1 MADEANTSLGAPLSP
16 QEAKTIID
24 GEHMLNFIKEQKE
37 KEQGGPAILGSDG
50 KPMEKP
56 AVKELTPEEQARKVK
71 EENELKAYRM
81 AKAKVEA
88 SAAQLKELF
97 KEHPDAQTCANLIQH
112 FWMGLFWGLNQIQ
125 TYVGM
130 TNELVQHL
138 SDASRVNAMQAQVP
152 IPQLAAAIKNKSLP
166 FMLQISREYE
176 AEQTRRR
183 AKLVK
188 AMTRMP
194 NGITVPVPQIKELFP
209 KFKYKEEEKQ
219 IFFLEH
225 LLVLH
230 GPIDAVSKAVRVCSK
245 LHKDKDEGLPYFLSS
260 NPVVTHE
267 DQEAAGVV
275 MPISW
280 WQNKAV
286 TDETLANT
294 LAPIVKTSA
303 MLVVIEDLGAL
314 LTRDEKISAEECRLQ
329 ALARL
334 YSWSYTYQ
342 MAVIV
347 GDEVTGDEQPNYGKV
362 SHMSVHFN
370 DKKNLVFGDSV
381 YVEG

>member
-1 MADEANTSLGAPLSP
+1 MADEVKSLSP
-16 QEAKTIID
+16 QEAKTVID
-24 GEHMLNFIKEQKE
+24 GERMLNAIQKQKE

-56 AVKELTPEEQARKVK
+56 AVKELTPEEQARKDK
-71 EENELKAYRM
+71 EEAELKAYRM

-88 SAAQLKELF
+88 NATQLKEIF

-138 SDASRVNAMQAQVP
+138 SDASRINAMQAQVP

-166 FMLQISREYE
+166 FMLQLSREYE
-176 AEQTRRR
+176 AEQNRRR
-183 AKLVK
+183 AKLTK
-188 AMTRMP
+188 AITRMP
-194 NGITVPVPQIKELFP
+194 NGITVPVPQIKELFH
-209 KFKYKEEEKQ
+209 KFKFKEEEKQ

-230 GPIDAVSKAVRVCSK
+230 GSVDAVGKAVRVCSK
-245 LHKDKDEGLPYFLSS
+245 LHKDKDEGLPYFLSC
-260 NPVVTHE
+260 NPIVTHE
-267 DQEAAGVV
+267 DQQASGVV
-275 MPISW
+275 MPLSW

-286 TDETLANT
+286 NDEMLADT

-303 MLVVIEDLGAL
+303 MLVVVENLGTL
-314 LTRDEKISAEECRLQ
+314 LTRDEKTSAAECRLQ

-334 YSWSYTYQ
+334 YSWSYTHQ

-347 GDEVTGDEQPNYGKV
+347 GDEVANDEQPNYGKV
-362 SHMSVHFN
+362 PHMSVHFN

-381 YVEG
+381 YLEG